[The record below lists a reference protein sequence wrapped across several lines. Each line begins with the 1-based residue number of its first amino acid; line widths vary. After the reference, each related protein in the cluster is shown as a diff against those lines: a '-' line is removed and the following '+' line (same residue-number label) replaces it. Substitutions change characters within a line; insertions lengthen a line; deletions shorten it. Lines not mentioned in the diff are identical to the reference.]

1 MFKKYMTAVLAATA
15 VAAMAAIPAQ
25 AEKPTS
31 QFGFKGWPYRQQQ
44 SCGQTTPTPTKEA
57 SIPTFCPEIGLNP
70 GENAPVE
77 TQSPTEKPVSPTKA
91 PPMPTEPASVPTSAP
106 QATHRPATQPTEFPT
121 STKAPSSDDDYTTV
135 SVSAQEQFAWNLLNN
150 DRTANGLSALPLD
163 AALSRIARI
172 KAEDMRD
179 QGYFAHESPTYG
191 SVSNMLRHFGY
202 AFTSAGENIAHHAT
216 VEKSQ
221 AAFMSSDGHRRNI
234 LSSSWTRVGL
244 GVAYDRSGFVYV
256 VQLFAR

>member
-1 MFKKYMTAVLAATA
+1 MNHTSKPPKRRIRMLPAAA
-15 VAAMAAIPAQ
+15 LMALL
-25 AEKPTS
+25 
-31 QFGFKGWPYRQQQ
+31 FF
-44 SCGQTTPTPTKEA
+44 
-57 SIPTFCPEIGLNP
+57 
-70 GENAPVE
+70 PV
-77 TQSPTEKPVSPTKA
+77 K
-91 PPMPTEPASVPTSAP
+91 AP
-106 QATHRPATQPTEFPT
+106 QAKAAAFDAHYT
-121 STKAPSSDDDYTTV
+121 SASLP
-135 SVSAQEQFAWNLLNN
+135 AQEQEAGNLLNN
-150 DRTANGLSALPLD
+150 DRGRYNLPALAIDPE
-163 AALSRIARI
+163 LSRIARI

-202 AFTSAGENIAHHAT
+202 SFNAAGENIAHHAT

-234 LSSSWTRVGL
+234 LSSSWTRAGL

>member
-1 MFKKYMTAVLAATA
+1 MFKQYMTAIFAATA

-25 AEKPTS
+25 AEKPAS
-31 QFGFKGWPYRQQQ
+31 QFGFKGWPYWQQQ
-44 SCGQTTPTPTKEA
+44 SCGQATPAPTKEA
-57 SIPTFCPEIGLNP
+57 SIPTFCPENGLNP
-70 GENAPVE
+70 GENTPVATPAPTDEPVR
-77 TQSPTEKPVSPTKA
+77 PTEA
-91 PPMPTEPASVPTSAP
+91 PPVPTEPASVPTPAP
-106 QATHRPATQPTEFPT
+106 QATHRPTTQPTSFPT
-121 STKAPSSDDDYTTV
+121 SSKAPSSDDDYTTV
-135 SVSAQEQFAWNLLNN
+135 SVSAQEQFAWNLLNH

-202 AFTSAGENIAHHAT
+202 AFTAAGENIAHHAT

>member
-1 MFKKYMTAVLAATA
+1 MFKKYMTAVFAATA
-15 VAAMAAIPAQ
+15 VTVMAAIPAQ

-44 SCGQTTPTPTKEA
+44 FCGQATPTPTAEA
-57 SIPTFCPEIGLNP
+57 SIPTLCPEIGLNP
-70 GENAPVE
+70 GENASAE
-77 TQSPTEKPVSPTKA
+77 TQAPTEKPVSPTKA

-106 QATHRPATQPTEFPT
+106 QATHRPATQPTGFPT

-150 DRTANGLSALPLD
+150 DRMANGLSALPLD

-191 SVSNMLRHFGY
+191 NVSNMLRHFDY

-234 LSSSWTRVGL
+234 LSSSWARVGL

>member
-1 MFKKYMTAVLAATA
+1 MFKKYMTVIFTATA
-15 VAAMAAIPAQ
+15 ITVMAVMPAQ
-25 AEKPTS
+25 AEKPAT
-31 QFGFKGWPYRQQQ
+31 QFGFKGWPYQQQQ
-44 SCGQTTPTPTKEA
+44 SCGQATPAPTKEA
-57 SIPTFCPEIGLNP
+57 SIPTFCPESGLNP
-70 GENAPVE
+70 GENAPTAIPATTKEPVR
-77 TQSPTEKPVSPTKA
+77 PTDV
-91 PPMPTEPASVPTSAP
+91 PPAPTEPASVPTPEP
-106 QATHRPATQPTEFPT
+106 QATHRPATQPTSFPT
-121 STKAPSSDDDYTTV
+121 SSKAPSSDDDYTTV
-135 SVSAQEQFAWNLLNN
+135 SVSAQEEFAWNLLNH

-202 AFTSAGENIAHHAT
+202 SFNAAGENIAHHAT

-234 LSSSWTRVGL
+234 LSSSWTRAGL